1 MPSGWRVDGLNPI
14 VVLDDFPTWSI
25 WIPAI
30 VLFLVFFFASSML
43 LAALRRQRT
52 PQTDRRRPARSSPLL
67 WLLTIGSAVALW
79 FMTTSMFLRF
89 HAVGL
94 DRSQVELFYLWP
106 QPSVVLNFSDIVD
119 VKVARAGR
127 NCGHLEIATRQERY
141 LSVGF
146 RKCDNADAVIKQIP
160 FRGAR

>member
-1 MPSGWRVDGLNPI
+1 MRSVST
-14 VVLDDFPTWSI
+14 V
-25 WIPAI
+25 
-30 VLFLVFFFASSML
+30 
-43 LAALRRQRT
+43 RR
-52 PQTDRRRPARSSPLL
+52 SN
-67 WLLTIGSAVALW
+67 W
-79 FMTTSMFLRF
+79 
-89 HAVGL
+89 
-94 DRSQVELFYLWP
+94 FYLWP